1 MRWKQILATV
11 VGFLA
16 MACAASADTVVLKN
30 GDHLTGTVETSDGKN
45 VTLKTDFAGEI
56 QIQWSAIAEIKTD
69 KPIFV
74 VMPDKSTVSG
84 IVTTE
89 GSNIIVHPAS
99 GPPVQ
104 LAVSQVTVV
113 RGADQETAYEK
124 SLHPGILEA
133 WKGGINLG
141 FALAR
146 GNSETTNLTTG
157 FTADRKTTND
167 EITAYFSSLYS
178 TNDKTGGGT
187 IANSI
192 VGGIKYD
199 RNITKR
205 VFAFGS
211 GDFTHDELQGLNI
224 RAIYSVGLGYHLISN
239 PNTTLDVL
247 GGVNYTHENYSAT
260 VDVGGIPVTQSVNR
274 NLAGITVGE
283 SGTHKFGKSTTATE
297 VFYFYPDL
305 TNTGQYR
312 FSFDAASVTQISKWF
327 GWQIGLSDRYVSDP
341 PILGTKANDIIFTT
355 GVNFSF
361 AH

>member
-1 MRWKQILATV
+1 MRLKQVLAAV
-11 VGFLA
+11 AGFVA

-45 VTLKTDFAGEI
+45 VTLKTDYAGEI
-56 QIQWSAIAEIKTD
+56 QIQWSSIAQIKTD
-69 KPIFV
+69 KPIYV

-84 IVTTE
+84 ILTTD
-89 GSNIIVHPAS
+89 GTSIIVQPAS

-104 LAVSQVTVV
+104 IAVAQVTVV
-113 RGADQETAYEK
+113 RGMDQETAYEK
-124 SLHPGILEA
+124 SLHPGLLEN
-133 WKGGINLG
+133 WKGGVNLG

-167 EITAYFSSLYS
+167 EITGYFSSLYS

-192 VGGIKYD
+192 IGGLKYD

-205 VFAFGS
+205 VFAFAS
-211 GDFTHDELQGLNI
+211 GDFTHDELQDLNI
-224 RAIYSVGLGYHLISN
+224 RGIYSGGLGYHLISN
-239 PNTTLDVL
+239 PNTSFDLL
-247 GGVNYTHENYSAT
+247 AGLNYTHESY
-260 VDVGGIPVTQSVNR
+260 GGGPTLVTR
-274 NLAGITVGE
+274 NLAGITLGE
-283 SGTHKFGKSTTATE
+283 SGMHKFGKSTTATE

-305 TNTGQYR
+305 SNSSQYR
-312 FSFDAASVTQISKWF
+312 FSFDAASVTQINKWF
-327 GWQIGLSDRYVSDP
+327 GWQIGLSDRYVTDP
-341 PILGTKANDIIFTT
+341 PILGTKSNDVIFTT
-355 GVNFSF
+355 GLTFSF

>member
-1 MRWKQILATV
+1 MKFKQGLVIFA
-11 VGFLA
+11 GALA
-16 MACAASADTVVLKN
+16 MACAASADTVALKN
-30 GDHLTGTVETSDGKN
+30 GDRLTGTVETSDGKN
-45 VTLKTDFAGEI
+45 VTLKTDYAGEI
-56 QIQWSAIAEIKTD
+56 QIQWSSITEIKTD
-69 KPIFV
+69 NPIFV

-84 IVTTE
+84 ILTTE

-99 GPPVQ
+99 GAPVQ
-104 LAVSQVTVV
+104 LGVAQVTVV
-113 RGADQETAYEK
+113 RGAAQETAYEK
-124 SLHPGILEA
+124 SLHPGILES

-167 EITAYFSSLYS
+167 EITAYFTSLYS

-192 VGGIKYD
+192 IGGVKYD
-199 RNITKR
+199 HNITKR
-205 VFAFGS
+205 VFAFVS
-211 GDFTHDELQGLNI
+211 GDFTHDELQFLDI
-224 RAIYSVGLGYHLISN
+224 RGIYSGGLGYHLINN
-239 PNTTLDVL
+239 PNTTLDLL
-247 GGVNYTHENYSAT
+247 GGVNYTHESYGAGNGSPA
-260 VDVGGIPVTQSVNR
+260 VSR
-274 NLAGITVGE
+274 NLAGITTGE
-283 SGTHKFGKSTTATE
+283 SGMHKFGKSTTATE

-312 FSFDAASVTQISKWF
+312 FSFDAVSVTQISKWF

-341 PILGTKANDIIFTT
+341 PIAGTKANDIIFTT

>member
-1 MRWKQILATV
+1 MRWRQVLV
-11 VGFLA
+11 VAAFMA
-16 MACAASADTVVLKN
+16 MACVASADTVVLKN
-30 GDHLTGTVETSDGKN
+30 GDHLSGTVETSDGKN
-45 VTLKTDFAGEI
+45 VTLKTDYAGEI
-56 QIQWSAIAEIKTD
+56 QIQWSSIAQIKTD
-69 KPIFV
+69 KPIYV

-84 IVTTE
+84 ILTTD
-89 GSNIIVHPAS
+89 GANIIVQPAS
-99 GPPVQ
+99 GAPVQ
-104 LAVSQVTVV
+104 LSVAQVTVV
-113 RGADQETAYEK
+113 RGIDQRTAYEK
-124 SLHPGILEA
+124 SLHPAIWED

-157 FTADRKTTND
+157 FTADRKTMND

-178 TNDKTGGGT
+178 TDDKTGGGT

-192 VGGIKYD
+192 IGGIKFD

-205 VFAFGS
+205 VFAFVS
-211 GDFTHDELQGLNI
+211 GDFTHDELQDLNI
-224 RAIYSVGLGYHLISN
+224 RGIYSGGLGYHLINN
-239 PNTTLDVL
+239 PNTSLDLL
-247 GGVNYTHENYSAT
+247 GGVNYTHESYGAGPT
-260 VDVGGIPVTQSVNR
+260 LVTR

-283 SGTHKFGKSTTATE
+283 SGMHKFGKSTTATE

-305 TNTGQYR
+305 SSTGQYR

-327 GWQIGLSDRYVSDP
+327 GWQIGLSDRYVTNP
-341 PILGTKANDIIFTT
+341 PILGTKSNDVIFTT

>member
-1 MRWKQILATV
+1 MRLKQIPGVLA
-11 VGFLA
+11 GLLA
-16 MACAASADTVVLKN
+16 MACAASADTVTLKN

-45 VTLKTDFAGEI
+45 VTLKTDYAGEI
-56 QIQWSAIAEIKTD
+56 QIQWSSIAQIKTD
-69 KPIFV
+69 KPIYV

-84 IVTTE
+84 ILTTE
-89 GSNIIVHPAS
+89 GTNLVVQPAS
-99 GPPVQ
+99 GAPVQ
-104 LAVSQVTVV
+104 LAIAQVTVV
-113 RGADQETAYEK
+113 RGIDQQTAYEK
-124 SLHPGILEA
+124 SLHPAIWED

-205 VFAFGS
+205 VFAFVS
-211 GDFTHDELQGLNI
+211 GDFTHDELQDLNI
-224 RAIYSVGLGYHLISN
+224 RGIYSGGLGYHLINN
-239 PNTTLDVL
+239 PNTALDVL
-247 GGVNYTHENYSAT
+247 AGVNYTHESYGAGPT
-260 VDVGGIPVTQSVNR
+260 LITR

-283 SGTHKFGKSTTATE
+283 SGMHKFGKSTTATE

-305 TNTGQYR
+305 SDTSQYR
-312 FSFDAASVTQISKWF
+312 FSFDAASVTQINKWL
-327 GWQIGLSDRYVSDP
+327 GWQIGLSDRYVTNP
-341 PILGTKANDIIFTT
+341 PILGTKSNDVIFTT

-361 AH
+361 TH

>member
-1 MRWKQILATV
+1 MRLRQVLGVAA
-11 VGFLA
+11 FMA
-16 MACAASADTVVLKN
+16 MACVASADTVVLKN
-30 GDHLTGTVETSDGKN
+30 GDHLSGTVETSDGKN
-45 VTLKTDFAGEI
+45 VTLKTDYAGEI
-56 QIQWSAIAEIKTD
+56 QIQWPSIAQIKTD
-69 KPIFV
+69 KPIYV

-84 IVTTE
+84 ILTTD
-89 GSNIIVHPAS
+89 GANIIVQPAS
-99 GPPVQ
+99 GAPVQ
-104 LAVSQVTVV
+104 LSVAQVTVV
-113 RGADQETAYEK
+113 RGMDQQAAYEK

-157 FTADRKTTND
+157 FTADRKTMND

-178 TNDKTGGGT
+178 TDDKTGGGT

-192 VGGIKYD
+192 IGGIKFD

-205 VFAFGS
+205 VFAFVS
-211 GDFTHDELQGLNI
+211 GDFTHDELQDLNI
-224 RAIYSVGLGYHLISN
+224 RGIYSGGLGYHLINN
-239 PNTTLDVL
+239 PNTSLDLL
-247 GGVNYTHENYSAT
+247 GGVNYTHESYGAGPT
-260 VDVGGIPVTQSVNR
+260 LVTR

-283 SGTHKFGKSTTATE
+283 SGMHKFGKSTTATE

-305 TNTGQYR
+305 SNTGQYR

-327 GWQIGLSDRYVSDP
+327 GWQIGLSDRYVTNP
-341 PILGTKANDIIFTT
+341 PILGTKSNDVIFTT

>member
-1 MRWKQILATV
+1 MKSKRVLAAF
-11 VGFLA
+11 VGLLA
-16 MACAASADTVVLKN
+16 MACAASADSVVLKN
-30 GDHLTGTVETSDGKN
+30 GDHLTGIVETSDGKN
-45 VTLKTDFAGEI
+45 LTLKTDFAGEI
-56 QIQWSAIAEIKTD
+56 QIQWSSIAQIKTD
-69 KPIFV
+69 KPIYV

-84 IVTTE
+84 ILTTD
-89 GSNIIVHPAS
+89 GTNIIVQPAS
-99 GPPVQ
+99 GAPVQ
-104 LAVSQVTVV
+104 LAVAQVTVV
-113 RGADQETAYEK
+113 RGMDQQTAYEK

-167 EITAYFSSLYS
+167 EITGYFSSLYS

-192 VGGIKYD
+192 IGGLKYD
-199 RNITKR
+199 RNITKH

-211 GDFTHDELQGLNI
+211 GDFTHDELQDLNI
-224 RAIYSVGLGYHLISN
+224 RAIYSGGLGYHLINN

-247 GGVNYTHENYSAT
+247 GGVNYTHESYGAGPT
-260 VDVGGIPVTQSVNR
+260 LVTR
-274 NLAGITVGE
+274 NLAGITLGE
-283 SGTHKFGKSTTATE
+283 SGMHKFGKSTTATE

-305 TNTGQYR
+305 SNTSEYR
-312 FSFDAASVTQISKWF
+312 FSFDAASVTQINKWF
-327 GWQIGLSDRYVSDP
+327 GWQIGLSDRYVTDP
-341 PILGTKANDIIFTT
+341 PILGTKSNDVIFTT
-355 GVNFSF
+355 GVTFSF

>member
-1 MRWKQILATV
+1 MRLKQVLVAV
-11 VGFLA
+11 AGFMA
-16 MACAASADTVVLKN
+16 MACIASADTVVLKN
-30 GDHLTGTVETSDGKN
+30 GDHLSGTVETSDGKN
-45 VTLKTDFAGEI
+45 VTLKTDYAGEI
-56 QIQWSAIAEIKTD
+56 QIQWSSIAQIKTD
-69 KPIFV
+69 KPIYV

-84 IVTTE
+84 ILTTD
-89 GSNIIVHPAS
+89 GTNIIVQPAS
-99 GPPVQ
+99 GAPVQ
-104 LAVSQVTVV
+104 LAVAQITVV
-113 RGADQETAYEK
+113 RGGDQQAAYEK

-157 FTADRKTTND
+157 FTADRKTMND

-192 VGGIKYD
+192 IGGIKYD

-205 VFAFGS
+205 VFVFAS
-211 GDFTHDELQGLNI
+211 GDFTHDELQDLNI
-224 RAIYSVGLGYHLISN
+224 RGIYSGGLGYHLINN
-239 PNTTLDVL
+239 PNTTLDLL
-247 GGVNYTHENYSAT
+247 GGVNYTHESYGAGPT
-260 VDVGGIPVTQSVNR
+260 QVTR
-274 NLAGITVGE
+274 NLAGITAGE

-305 TNTGQYR
+305 SSTSQYR

-327 GWQIGLSDRYVSDP
+327 GWQIGLSDRYVTNP
-341 PILGTKANDIIFTT
+341 PILGTKSNDVIFTT

>member
-1 MRWKQILATV
+1 MRLKKFVMALAA
-11 VGFLA
+11 LSA

-45 VTLKTDFAGEI
+45 ITLKTDYAGEI
-56 QIQWSAIAEIKTD
+56 QIQWASIAEIKTD
-69 KPIFV
+69 NPIYV

-84 IVTTE
+84 LVTTE
-89 GSNIIVHPAS
+89 GSNIVIRPAT
-99 GPPVQ
+99 GAPVQ
-104 LAVSQVTVV
+104 LSVSQVTVV
-113 RGADQETAYEK
+113 RGMAQEQAYEK
-124 SLHPGILEA
+124 SLHPSWLEA
-133 WKGGINLG
+133 WKGGVNLG

-157 FTADRKTTND
+157 FTADRKTNND
-167 EITAYFSSLYS
+167 ETTAYFSSLYS

-187 IANSI
+187 IANSL
-192 VGGIKYD
+192 VAGAKYD
-199 RNITKR
+199 HNITKK

-211 GDFTHDELQGLNI
+211 ADFTHDELQFLDV
-224 RAIYSVGLGYHLISN
+224 RAIFSGGLGYHLISN
-239 PNTTLDVL
+239 PNTTLDLL
-247 GGVNYTHENYSAT
+247 GGVNYTHESYSPNPA
-260 VDVGGIPVTQSVNR
+260 VLGSVAVSR

-283 SGTHKFGKSTTATE
+283 AGMHKFGKSTTATE

-305 TNTGQYR
+305 SNTGQYR

-327 GWQIGLSDRYVSDP
+327 GWQIGLSDRYVTNP
-341 PILGTKANDIIFTT
+341 PIFGTKSNDVIFTT

>member
-1 MRWKQILATV
+1 MRWRQVLV
-11 VGFLA
+11 VAAFMA
-16 MACAASADTVVLKN
+16 MACVASADTVVLKN
-30 GDHLTGTVETSDGKN
+30 GDHLSGTVETSDGKN
-45 VTLKTDFAGEI
+45 VTLKTDYAGEI
-56 QIQWSAIAEIKTD
+56 QIQWSSIAQIKTD
-69 KPIFV
+69 KPIYV

-84 IVTTE
+84 ILTTD
-89 GSNIIVHPAS
+89 GANIIVQPAS
-99 GPPVQ
+99 GAPVQ
-104 LAVSQVTVV
+104 LSVAQVTVV
-113 RGADQETAYEK
+113 RGMDQQAAYEK
-124 SLHPGILEA
+124 SLHPAIWED

-157 FTADRKTTND
+157 FTADRKTMND

-178 TNDKTGGGT
+178 TDDKTGGGT

-192 VGGIKYD
+192 IGGIKFD

-205 VFAFGS
+205 VFAFVS
-211 GDFTHDELQGLNI
+211 GDFTHDELQDLNI
-224 RAIYSVGLGYHLISN
+224 RGIYSGGLGYHLINN
-239 PNTTLDVL
+239 PNTSLDLL
-247 GGVNYTHENYSAT
+247 GGVNYTHESYGAGPT
-260 VDVGGIPVTQSVNR
+260 LVTR

-283 SGTHKFGKSTTATE
+283 SGMHKFGKSTTATE

-305 TNTGQYR
+305 SSTGQYR

-327 GWQIGLSDRYVSDP
+327 GWQIGLSDRYVTNP
-341 PILGTKANDIIFTT
+341 PILGTKSNDVIFTT